1 MEVGARIEQARKESG
16 GLTQR
21 ELAERLGVSERSVQ
35 AYESGE
41 VVPYRFIRQ
50 LEELLGRPAEWIL
63 HGVEPRDDPSNAVAE
78 LRQHI
83 DSRLDK
89 LELDLEALRAAI
101 KTIELSLR

>member
-1 MEVGARIEQARKESG
+1 
-16 GLTQR
+16 
-21 ELAERLGVSERSVQ
+21 
-35 AYESGE
+35 
-41 VVPYRFIRQ
+41 
-50 LEELLGRPAEWIL
+50 
-63 HGVEPRDDPSNAVAE
+63 VEPRDDPSNAVAE